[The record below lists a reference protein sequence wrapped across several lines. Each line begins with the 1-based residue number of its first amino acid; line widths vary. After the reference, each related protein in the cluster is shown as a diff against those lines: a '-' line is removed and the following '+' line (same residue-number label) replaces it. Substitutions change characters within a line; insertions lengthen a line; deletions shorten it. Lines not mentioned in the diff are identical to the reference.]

1 MNDKS
6 GNSYILIG
14 PPGSR
19 KSTIGKALA
28 KKLGTNFSDTDA
40 LIEDEVGMPISQ
52 IFIDKG
58 EPWFR
63 EVEARIVS
71 SEIEKV
77 VGVLALGGGAPLS
90 EPAQRAIRSS
100 DAKIVYL
107 DISLSAAAPRVGFNR
122 DRPLLLNNPRAA
134 WQALMEKRRPIY
146 LSLATQVVLV
156 DSLSPKEIVEAIIA
170 GKEITADRV
179 AP

>member
-6 GNSYILIG
+6 QNSYILIG
-14 PPGSR
+14 PPGSG
-19 KSTIGKALA
+19 KSTIGKALS
-28 KKLGTNFSDTDA
+28 KKLAMKFADTDA
-40 LIEDEVGMPISQ
+40 LIEDEIGAPISQ

-71 SEIEKV
+71 SEIENLE
-77 VGVLALGGGAPLS
+77 GVLSLGGGAPLS
-90 EPAQRAIRSS
+90 DPAQKAIRES
-100 DAKIVYL
+100 DAKIIYL

-156 DSLSPKEIVEAIIA
+156 DNLSPKEIVETIIA
-170 GKEITADRV
+170 GKEVRADRV